1 MTYMDKL
8 MEKEIFREKFN
19 KEYEELRY
27 EELCEALENGTPAE
41 KLDAELEIL
50 GRFYYFEGD

>member
-8 MEKEIFREKFN
+8 MKKKTFREKFD
-19 KEYEELRY
+19 KEY

-41 KLDAELEIL
+41 KIDAELEIM
-50 GRFYYFEGD
+50 GRFYYYEGDWICL

>member
-8 MEKEIFREKFN
+8 MKKKTFREKFN
-19 KEYEELRY
+19 KEYEEL
-27 EELCEALENGTPAE
+27 CEALDNGTPAE
-41 KLDAELEIL
+41 KNDAELEIL